1 MPPRAL
7 TGIKPTGAPHV
18 GNLLGAI
25 RPALDLQSSYEAYY
39 FIASYHA
46 LTTTHNA
53 EDMRKAVL
61 EVASTWLALGLDP
74 ARTCLFNQHDVPEVT
89 ELAWILS
96 CVTGKGM
103 LDKAHA
109 FKDAEATGRDINV
122 GIYTY
127 PVLMAADILIFDSDV
142 VPVGK
147 DQKQHVEIARDIA
160 LRFNHQFG
168 DTLKLPQP
176 LIRDEVATIPGLDG
190 RKMSKSYENAIEIF
204 LPPKQLRK
212 KLMTIQT
219 DSTPMGSPLN
229 PDTCNVFALY
239 KLFATAE
246 QTADLASRYRAG
258 SLGYGHAKQELFEV
272 MDVTLAESRERYFE
286 FLSRPT
292 DVREILEGGAARA
305 RAVARTT
312 VDRVRNR
319 VGV

>member
-1 MPPRAL
+1 
-7 TGIKPTGAPHV
+7 
-18 GNLLGAI
+18 
-25 RPALDLQSSYEAYY
+25 
-39 FIASYHA
+39 
-46 LTTTHNA
+46 
-53 EDMRKAVL
+53 
-61 EVASTWLALGLDP
+61 
-74 ARTCLFNQHDVPEVT
+74 
-89 ELAWILS
+89 
-96 CVTGKGM
+96 
-103 LDKAHA
+103 
-109 FKDAEATGRDINV
+109 
-122 GIYTY
+122 
-127 PVLMAADILIFDSDV
+127 MAADILIFDSDV

-272 MDVTLAESRERYFE
+272 MHVNLAESRERYFE